1 MYVHMDM
8 SEHVTPPSTSPN
20 NPTRLSGG
28 TYVREICNIAYASRD
43 DLEKHNSL
51 SHADRKIERL

>member
-20 NPTRLSGG
+20 NPTGLSGG
-28 TYVREICNIAYASRD
+28 TYVCEICNIAYASRG
-43 DLEKHNSL
+43 DLENITAYLMQIGK
-51 SHADRKIERL
+51 